1 MHRRTDDV
9 IVLPSPIVGVKIQ
22 LSINKHDTVSTEL

>member
-1 MHRRTDDV
+1 VHRRTDDV
-9 IVLPSPIVGVKIQ
+9 IVLTSSIGGVKIQ